1 MCSSIEHNV
10 IFTWIC
16 LSQKSRSD
24 SFAVSPPIF
33 LETCS
38 NQYASDEAERRKLA
52 QAQIKFCTVNDRIST
67 YTYTISFKH
76 PFMDPVLP
84 TGLSV

>member
-1 MCSSIEHNV
+1 M
-10 IFTWIC
+10 
-16 LSQKSRSD
+16 D
-24 SFAVSPPIF
+24 SFAVPTSIF

-38 NQYASDEAERRKLA
+38 NQYASDEAERGKLA
-52 QAQIKFCTVNDRIST
+52 QAQIKFCTVNDKIST
-67 YTYTISFKH
+67 YTYIISFKH